1 MSSLYQSFNLVIIQ
15 SSNLAIHISKYM
27 QLLLSIF
34 VSFIHFIFCFFIF
47 MTALLSNNI
56 NVLTFLLVVMI
67 LTRLCYWMYGGCLL
81 TTYEKNDYFS
91 TTPQLF
97 SKIITNV
104 ELKETEIEL
113 LLINVGMLII
123 LNKIFWL
130 ILLSYYRLPFLQKII
145 KPCSQ

>member
-1 MSSLYQSFNLVIIQ
+1 
-15 SSNLAIHISKYM
+15 
-27 QLLLSIF
+27 
-34 VSFIHFIFCFFIF
+34 

-67 LTRLCYWMYGGCLL
+67 LTRMCYWMHGGCLL
-81 TTYEKNDYFS
+81 TTYETNDYFA

-113 LLINVGMLII
+113 LLINVGTLII

>member
-1 MSSLYQSFNLVIIQ
+1 
-15 SSNLAIHISKYM
+15 
-27 QLLLSIF
+27 
-34 VSFIHFIFCFFIF
+34 
-47 MTALLSNNI
+47 
-56 NVLTFLLVVMI
+56 
-67 LTRLCYWMYGGCLL
+67 MYGGCLL
-81 TTYEKNDYFS
+81 TTYEKNDYFA

-113 LLINVGMLII
+113 LLINVGTLIL

>member
-1 MSSLYQSFNLVIIQ
+1 MNGC
-15 SSNLAIHISKYM
+15 
-27 QLLLSIF
+27 
-34 VSFIHFIFCFFIF
+34 CF
-47 MTALLSNNI
+47 
-56 NVLTFLLVVMI
+56 
-67 LTRLCYWMYGGCLL
+67 L

-104 ELKETEIEL
+104 ELKETDMEL
-113 LLINVGMLII
+113 LLINVGILIL

-145 KPCSQ
+145 QPCSQ